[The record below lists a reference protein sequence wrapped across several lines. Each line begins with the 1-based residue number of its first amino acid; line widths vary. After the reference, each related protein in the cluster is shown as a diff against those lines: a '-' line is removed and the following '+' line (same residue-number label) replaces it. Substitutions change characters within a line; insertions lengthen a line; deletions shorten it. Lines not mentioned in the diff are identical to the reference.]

1 MIPTNKDWATM
12 RQMLRQVMQD
22 TIEIYNVSTSNNEWG
37 TPTTT
42 RTLATTTKGQ
52 LSAAS
57 GNERKLAESLG
68 AINNVITG
76 EENIEIMHL
85 VLPYGTSLALTQE
98 VKSPDGK
105 YWQVV
110 QVGSSQ
116 TYTAA
121 LEATLMRKIVNDEV
135 QDE

>member
-1 MIPTNKDWATM
+1 M
-12 RQMLRQVMQD
+12 RQLVRAVMQD
-22 TIEIYNVSTSNNEWG
+22 TIEIYNVTTTTDEWG
-37 TPTTT
+37 NPTTS
-42 RTLATTTKGQ
+42 RTLATTVKGQ

-76 EENIEIMHL
+76 DENIEIMHL
-85 VLPYGTSLALTQE
+85 VLPYGTSLALNQE

-110 QVGSSQ
+110 QVNSSQ
-116 TYTAA
+116 SYTAA
-121 LEATLMRKIVNDEV
+121 LEATLMRTIINNEV
-135 QDE
+135 Q